1 MKPNDSLINTLSD
14 IQDEIEKICLPF
26 IKESSSAILSL
37 SNLIAYLSLRNRDQS
52 EIQINLLQE
61 GLTPIQ
67 DIHPH
72 VQYSIQKML
81 NNLNKEDI
89 HINDLLDTQLSN
101 QIKEDRVNRL
111 FGFKTPSIMVTLHS
125 SMIDNPE
132 IIKDLLYH
140 GMNIARINC
149 AHDSPQIWKKLV
161 QHVRDAEREI
171 GRDEPKCKIHMELAG
186 PKIRVKKIFEP
197 EKSSALDEKPYF
209 KVMPGD
215 DITIIKKNHTLNSF
229 SEQTKVISINATG
242 ALTNVRLKDRIYFH
256 DGKIVGEISSITD
269 DWVRIKILKTN
280 KKTAKLREENG
291 INLPDSFVHFIL
303 SAITEEDLKNL
314 PIIYDL
320 SDSIGLSFVHFPR
333 DLAKFRM
340 HLDSLPHKKISVIAK
355 IETKEAVQ
363 NLSKIIIEGLA
374 FDSFGIMIA
383 RGDLAVELGL
393 NQLAFIQEE
402 ILNICRAAHIPI
414 IWATGVLENQTKKGM
429 PLRSEITDA
438 YMGLRA
444 DCIMLNKG
452 EFIIESVKTLN
463 DLILM
468 KQSITS
474 RLGNKTFIQYG
485 F

>member
-1 MKPNDSLINTLSD
+1 MKLNYSLVNKLSD
-14 IQDEIEKICLPF
+14 IHDEIEKTCIPF
-26 IKESSSAILSL
+26 IKENSSELFSL
-37 SNLIAYLSLRNRDQS
+37 SNLIAYLSLRNNDLSKIQS
-52 EIQINLLQE
+52 NLLQE
-61 GLTPIQ
+61 GLASFH

-81 NNLNKEDI
+81 NNLNKKDI
-89 HINDLLDTQLSN
+89 QKKYLLDTHLSN
-101 QIKEDRVNRL
+101 QINEERVKRL
-111 FGFKTPSIMVTLHS
+111 FGSKIPSIMVTLHS
-125 SMIDNPE
+125 SMIDNPK

-140 GMNIARINC
+140 GMSIARINC

-161 QHVRDAEREI
+161 QHVRDAEKEI
-171 GRDEPKCKIHMELAG
+171 GRDEPQCKIHMELAG
-186 PKIRVKKIFEP
+186 PKIRVKKIIEP
-197 EKSSALDEKPYF
+197 EYTSAVDEKPYF
-209 KVMPGD
+209 KVVPGD
-215 DITIIKKNHTLNSF
+215 YITIIKKNHALNSITD
-229 SEQTKVISINATG
+229 QTKVITINVTG
-242 ALTNVRLKDRIYFH
+242 ALTNVRLKDSIYFH
-256 DGKIVGEISSITD
+256 DGKIVGEICSITD
-269 DWVRIKILKTN
+269 DWVRIKILYTN
-280 KKTAKLREENG
+280 KKMAKLREEHG

-340 HLDSLPHKKISVIAK
+340 HLDSLPQKKISVIAK

-402 ILNICRAAHIPI
+402 ILNLCRAAHTPI

-463 DLILM
+463 ELIHM
-468 KQSITS
+468 KQSKTS